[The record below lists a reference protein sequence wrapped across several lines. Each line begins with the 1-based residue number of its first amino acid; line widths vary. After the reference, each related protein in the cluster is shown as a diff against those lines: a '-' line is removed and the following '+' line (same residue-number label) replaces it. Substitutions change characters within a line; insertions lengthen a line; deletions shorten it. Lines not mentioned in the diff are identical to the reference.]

1 MKTGVEVRFFAAA
14 RAAAGVDSANFT
26 PATFEAIIAQ
36 ATHANPTLAHIV
48 SQCSFLL
55 DSVAVHDMSIAVK
68 EGSVID
74 VLPRF
79 AGG

>member
-14 RAAAGVDSANFT
+14 RAAAGVETANFT
-26 PATFEAIIAQ
+26 PATFEEIIAQ
-36 ATHANPTLAHIV
+36 ATQANPTLAHIV

>member
-14 RAAAGVDSANFT
+14 RAAAGVDTAHFA
-26 PATFEAIIAQ
+26 PDTFEAIIAQ
-36 ATHANPTLAHIV
+36 ATQANPTLAHIV
-48 SQCSFLL
+48 GQCSFLL
-55 DSVAVHDMSIAVK
+55 DSVAVHDLSVEVN

>member
-1 MKTGVEVRFFAAA
+1 MLTGVEVRFFAAA
-14 RAAAGVDSANFT
+14 RADAGVDSANFT
-26 PATFEAIIAQ
+26 PASFEAIIAQ
-36 ATHANPTLAHIV
+36 ATQANPTLAHV
-48 SQCSFLL
+48 RSQCSFLL
-55 DSVAVHDMSIAVK
+55 DSIAVHDMSIAVN